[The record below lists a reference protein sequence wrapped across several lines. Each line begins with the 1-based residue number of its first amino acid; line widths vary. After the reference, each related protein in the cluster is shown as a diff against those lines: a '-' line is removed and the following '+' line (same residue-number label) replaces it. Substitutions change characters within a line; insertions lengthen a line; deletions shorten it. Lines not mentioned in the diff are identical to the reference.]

1 MPPFLGATAFGTKAF
16 SRKSLGGK
24 VLSETSGPNLW
35 HAGLLFCAFF
45 VLVGIPTVLLWG
57 VAGLAVAAILLAL
70 VVPLVVRMPPEAV
83 MRLYQATRIPPDDSQ
98 LSSLVD
104 VLAYRADLPRRP
116 DLYVVP
122 SATLNAFAAGSR
134 DNSAIAVTEGL
145 LRRLSLSETAG
156 VLAHEIA
163 HIRNNDLLVMGLA
176 DVITRVLQLMSYAAL
191 CLVLFNIFA
200 LATGED
206 TISWWGVLFLY
217 LAPALFSLLQLGL
230 SRAREFEAD
239 RLAVALTGDP
249 AALAS
254 ALRRLETYTGHFW
267 EDLMFPVPARRVP
280 HPSLLRSH
288 PETEDRV
295 QRLQA
300 LDPAPEGLLRHAP
313 LVIVEQPMMSLVGY
327 GPGDMRPRYRWPGLW
342 F

>member
-1 MPPFLGATAFGTKAF
+1 MPPFLGAAALGRRSPSSKAT
-16 SRKSLGGK
+16 LEGI
-24 VLSETSGPNLW
+24 SGPNLR
-35 HAGLLFCAFF
+35 HAALLFLSFAGL
-45 VLVGIPTVLLWG
+45 VTIP
-57 VAGLAVAAILLAL
+57 ILLVWGMAGVIAAAL
-70 VVPLVVRMPPEAV
+70 LVASVWPLTVRLPPEAV
-83 MRLYQATRIPPDDSQ
+83 MRLYQATRIPPDATQ

-104 VLAYRADLPRRP
+104 VLAFRAELPKRP

-122 SATLNAFAAGSR
+122 SATLNAFAVGSR
-134 DNSAIAVTEGL
+134 EHSAIAVTEGL

-156 VLAHEIA
+156 VLAHEMA

-176 DVITRVLQLMSYAAL
+176 DVITRLLQLMSYAGLGLA
-191 CLVLFNIFA
+191 LFNVVAI
-200 LATGED
+200 LVGED
-206 TISWWGVLFLY
+206 TISWWAVLVLY
-217 LAPALFSLLQLGL
+217 LAPALSSLLQLGL

-239 RLAVALTGDP
+239 RTAVGLTGDP
-249 AALAS
+249 KSLAS

-288 PETEDRV
+288 PETEDRI
-295 QRLQA
+295 LKLAA
-300 LDPAPEGLLRHAP
+300 LDTSSEPSRKHEP
-313 LVIVEQPMMSLVGY
+313 LVIVEQPMMSLVGV

>member
-1 MPPFLGATAFGTKAF
+1 MPPFLSVSALTGQT
-16 SRKSLGGK
+16 R
-24 VLSETSGPNLW
+24 PNLW
-35 HAGLLFCAFF
+35 HGALLLLGFL
-45 VLVGIPTVLLWG
+45 VLVMIPTMLLWG
-57 VAGLAVAAILLAL
+57 VAGLAAAAMLLAL
-70 VVPLVVRMPPEAV
+70 VLPLAVGMPAEAV
-83 MRLYQATRIPPDDSQ
+83 MRLYQATRLPRDDSQ

-104 VLAYRADLPRRP
+104 VLSFRAELPQRP
-116 DLYVVP
+116 DLYVIP
-122 SATLNAFAAGSR
+122 SMTLNAFAAGSR
-134 DNSAIAVTEGL
+134 DRSAIAVTEGL
-145 LRRLSLSETAG
+145 LRRLTLAETAG
-156 VLAHEIA
+156 VLAHEIS

-176 DVITRVLQLMSYAAL
+176 DVITRVLQLMSYVAL
-191 CLVLFNIFA
+191 GLAVFNVFA
-200 LATGED
+200 YARGD
-206 TISWWGVLFLY
+206 DMISWWAVLFLY
-217 LAPALFSLLQLGL
+217 LAPALSSLLQLGL

-239 RLAVALTGDP
+239 RTAVALTGDP
-249 AALAS
+249 GALAS

-295 QRLQA
+295 QRLIA
-300 LDPAPEGLLRHAP
+300 LKGEASAHEP